1 MSEKPFL
8 EKNES
13 LVNKFKAPPHNLEA
27 EQALLASM
35 LLDREV
41 LTKVNDM
48 LLPESFYK
56 KAHAIVFKAMTKL
69 HESGESV
76 DLVTLS
82 DYLRS
87 NSLMEEAGG
96 SSYLVYIS
104 NSVPSSANF
113 ESYLNIVY
121 EKHVLRSLIDIG
133 NRIAQMGYKESEEI
147 EALMSEAE
155 KLVFKLSQSQISKDF
170 EALKPLVREAFD
182 HIEMLYHKKSLVTG
196 ITTGFIDLDNMTA
209 GFQPSDLI
217 ILAARPSMGK
227 TAFVLNLAVNMGV
240 IARAGVAVFSLEMSK
255 QQLVHRML
263 CMQAKV
269 PSHKA
274 RTGTIDAREWA
285 AFATAAGAL
294 SDAKIFIDDTPGL
307 TFAELRSKARKLH
320 AEHKIGI
327 IIIDYLQLMQ
337 GRANSKEA
345 NRQQEISEIS
355 RSLKGLARELN
366 VPIIAL
372 SQLSRAVEQRPDKRP
387 MLSDLRESGAI
398 EQDADIVSFIYR
410 DEYYTKEEC
419 KEPGVAEIIIAKQRN
434 GPVGTVKLKFFKE
447 DMRFA
452 NLATIA
458 GHGM

>member
-1 MSEKPFL
+1 MSEKQFL

-13 LVNKFKAPPHNLEA
+13 LVNKFKAPPNNLEA

-56 KAHAIVFKAMTKL
+56 KAHAILFKAMTKIY
-69 HESGESV
+69 ESGEAV

-133 NRIAQMGYKESEEI
+133 NRIAQMGYNESEEI
-147 EALMSEAE
+147 EFLMEKAE
-155 KLVFKLSQSQISKDF
+155 KLVFKLSQSQLTRDF

-240 IARAGVAVFSLEMSK
+240 IAKAGVAVFSLEMSK
-255 QQLVHRML
+255 QQLVHRMM

-269 PSHKA
+269 SSHKA
-274 RTGTIDAREWA
+274 RTGTIDAREWM

-320 AEHKIGI
+320 TEHKIGI

-355 RSLKGLARELN
+355 RSLKGLARELS

-452 NLATIA
+452 NLATIS